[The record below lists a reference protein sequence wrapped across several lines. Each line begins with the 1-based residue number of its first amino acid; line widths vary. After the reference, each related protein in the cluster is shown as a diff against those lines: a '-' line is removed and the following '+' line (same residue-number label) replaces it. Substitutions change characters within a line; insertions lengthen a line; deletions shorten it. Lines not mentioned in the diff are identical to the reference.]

1 MTTRRRLP
9 REQRRQTILRA
20 ARKLLLTRGYG
31 ELTMERVARAAG
43 VSKALVYDHFAH
55 RRELYLA
62 ILADEQVRLVQR
74 LAPALGAGDRAARVR
89 SGVRA
94 FLDLVAEYGD
104 GYAELFRNPVA
115 HDPELAVELQRVR
128 DGVADMV
135 ADVIARDVGLRPDQ
149 VKLPAYAVVGAM
161 EAAADQLTRAPT
173 SRRPPIDA
181 VADLLTRLIWE
192 GLSGLQEGL
201 AAAPGADAPI
211 PLRPPRTRRRR
222 EVP

>member
-1 MTTRRRLP
+1 MTARRRLP

-20 ARKLLLTRGYG
+20 AREELLARGYG
-31 ELTMERVARAAG
+31 ELTMERVARSAG

-62 ILADEQVRLVQR
+62 VLADEQVRLVQR
-74 LAPALGAGDRAARVR
+74 LAPALSAGDRAARVR
-89 SGVRA
+89 SSVRA

-115 HDPELAVELQRVR
+115 HDPELAAELQRVR

-135 ADVIARDVGLRPDQ
+135 AEVIARDVGLRPDQ

-161 EAAADQLTRAPT
+161 EAAADQLTRVPA
-173 SRRPPIDA
+173 SRRPPTDA
-181 VADLLTRLIWE
+181 VADLLARLIWE
-192 GLSGLQEGL
+192 GLSGLQDRAPARR
-201 AAAPGADAPI
+201 AATVHTLG
-211 PLRPPRTRRRR
+211 R
-222 EVP
+222 

>member
-1 MTTRRRLP
+1 MTARRRLP
-9 REQRRQTILRA
+9 REQRRQAILRA
-20 ARKLLLTRGYG
+20 ARELLLAQGYG
-31 ELTMERVARAAG
+31 ELTMDRVARAAG

-74 LAPALGAGDRAARVR
+74 LAPALTAGDRAARVR

-104 GYAELFRNPVA
+104 GYAELFRNPIG

-149 VKLPAYAVVGAM
+149 VQLPAYAVVGAM
-161 EAAADQLTRAPT
+161 EAAADQLTLVPAA
-173 SRRPPIDA
+173 RRPPMDA
-181 VADLLTRLIWE
+181 VADLLARLIWQ
-192 GLSGLQEGL
+192 GLSGLEELAPAEG
-201 AAAPGADAPI
+201 AQPVV
-211 PLRPPRTRRRR
+211 PLRRPARRRR
-222 EVP
+222 R